1 MELFNQWFFYFCY
14 KFTIYIYWITIFN
27 MLFNLD
33 KGEQEISNRQ
43 YLETLKK
50 IISEYG
56 FTIIVNEIITKSD
69 DRKSQRIYNYFIDL
83 DISIIE
89 LLNNTSRDY
98 ADDIIDGVPSNY
110 NEYNE
115 EEALLNANEDNLNNQ
130 TDIET
135 DHEIGNESESDLVE
149 LDF

>member
-1 MELFNQWFFYFCY
+1 
-14 KFTIYIYWITIFN
+14 

-115 EEALLNANEDNLNNQ
+115 EEEEALLNANEDNPNNQ
-130 TDIET
+130 TDIEA

>member
-1 MELFNQWFFYFCY
+1 M
-14 KFTIYIYWITIFN
+14 
-27 MLFNLD
+27 
-33 KGEQEISNRQ
+33 EISNRQ

-56 FTIIVNEIITKSD
+56 FTIIVNETFPKNDS
-69 DRKSQRIYNYFIDL
+69 RKTVQVNTYFVDL
-83 DISIIE
+83 DTSIIE

-110 NEYNE
+110 NEFNDDE
-115 EEALLNANEDNLNNQ
+115 ELNTNEDNPINQ
-130 TDIET
+130 SD
-135 DHEIGNESESDLVE
+135 NESESDHIE